1 MSEYVININI
11 NGNARVGGK
20 SPSNDSQNNT
30 PQKEKAE
37 KKKLIGT
44 SQAVALKTIAVA
56 GFVYNYTIATTRFGQ
71 RGQDIQ
77 DQQALQ
83 DKYINTGLGLAAA
96 TIVNPVAGAVALGYT
111 ILNEIISVSK
121 ENAAYNYQKNID
133 SQQTAVFSERV
144 GREVYN
150 SSRR

>member
-20 SPSNDSQNNT
+20 AKVTEQDKIDKER
-30 PQKEKAE
+30 QKKRI
-37 KKKLIGT
+37 KILKG
-44 SQAVALKTIAVA
+44 SALKTVAVA
-56 GFVYNYTIATTRFGQ
+56 GFVYNYVAVTTRFGQ

-83 DKYINTGLGLAAA
+83 DKFVNTGLAITAA
-96 TIVNPVAGAVALGYT
+96 TIINPVAGAVALGYT
-111 ILNEIISVSK
+111 ILNEIINVSK
-121 ENAAYNYQKNID
+121 ENAAYNYKKNID

-144 GREVYN
+144 GREIYN